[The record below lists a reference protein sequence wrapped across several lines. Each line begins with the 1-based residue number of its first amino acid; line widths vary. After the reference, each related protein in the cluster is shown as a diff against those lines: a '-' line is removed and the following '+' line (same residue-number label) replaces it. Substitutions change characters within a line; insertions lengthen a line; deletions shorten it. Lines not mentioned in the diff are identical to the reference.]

1 MHVSLSLSFSSFLH
15 LTAVSIT
22 ISECQGPG
30 RGPQCPT
37 WVQGM
42 RVTRV
47 GEHTSPSWGL
57 HPVHPSQLCPPGVE
71 KVGRAAAVAGAGCR
85 AGLPAQLPRLPA
97 PARLQYEDEVLRKT
111 TPAAPRPPAQGEC
124 RHRPCPG
131 VLSLL
136 GGGGFGRQEEE
147 LGLSAVQ
154 KPSTRFPW
162 IDNPFPAGPL
172 WVAVV
177 ALPLCPPDVPSCPSP
192 RL

>member
-47 GEHTSPSWGL
+47 GEHTSPFWGL

-85 AGLPAQLPRLPA
+85 AGLPAQLPCLPA

-136 GGGGFGRQEEE
+136 GGVVAGRRRSWDLQQSKTPPH
-147 LGLSAVQ
+147 GSLSL
-154 KPSTRFPW
+154 
-162 IDNPFPAGPL
+162 DNPFPAGPL

-177 ALPLCPPDVPSCPSP
+177 VLPLCPPDVPSCPSP